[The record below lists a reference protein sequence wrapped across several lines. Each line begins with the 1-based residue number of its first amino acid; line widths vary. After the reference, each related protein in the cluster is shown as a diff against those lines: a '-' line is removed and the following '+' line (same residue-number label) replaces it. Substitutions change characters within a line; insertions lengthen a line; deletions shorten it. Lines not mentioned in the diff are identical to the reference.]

1 MRYYVTERE
10 FDEYDSVTARAKA
23 RDDAETIVKELG
35 YMPIV
40 IDVPDR
46 SSFGKLR
53 KIWWQFKIVPVWVK
67 NLKQVTKGDELFL
80 QFPFREHSVFLP
92 LVLRKSRKK
101 GVKIVMLVHDLELFR
116 ALKDSRRSIFDK
128 VKSFFDAKSLK
139 YASKVILHN
148 EKMIKAAKEKG
159 LSELRLID
167 LQIFDYLTDAP
178 VSDKRGLNEPL
189 IVAGNLMRNK
199 SGYLYELPSDLK
211 INLYGPGYEGEK
223 TDNIGIMGAFPP
235 EELPGKLQGSFGI
248 VWDGPTAKTCDG
260 IFGRYLTINNPHKTS
275 LYLAS
280 GLPVIIWKEAA
291 LADFIVSNGL
301 GIAVDSLSEIPHRL
315 RSLSEDDYNRMVANT
330 KVISGKLRTGFFL
343 KKALND

>member
-1 MRYYVTERE
+1 MRYYVTERR

-23 RDDAETIVKELG
+23 RDDAEAIVKELG

-46 SSFGKLR
+46 SSYSKLR
-53 KIWWQFKIVPVWVK
+53 KIWWQFKIIPVWVK
-67 NLKQVTKGDELFL
+67 NLKQVTKNDELFI

-116 ALKDSRRSIFDK
+116 CLKDSNRNFFDK

-148 EKMIKAAKEKG
+148 KKMIEVAKDKG

-167 LQIFDYLTDAP
+167 LEIFDYITDAA

-189 IVAGNLMRNK
+189 IVAGNLMRSK

-211 INLYGPGYEGEK
+211 VNLYGPGYEGVS
-223 TDNIGIMGAFPP
+223 TDNVTVMGAFPP

-248 VWDGPTAKTCDG
+248 VWDGPTASTCDG
-260 IFGRYLTINNPHKTS
+260 VFGKYLTINNPHKTS

-291 LADFIVSNGL
+291 LSDFIVKNGL
-301 GIAVDSLSEIPHRL
+301 GIAVDSLGEIPYRI
-315 RSLSEDDYNRMVANT
+315 RSLSEDDYKRMTDNVMA
-330 KVISGKLRTGFFL
+330 ISGKLRTGFFL
-343 KKALND
+343 KKALKE

>member
-23 RDDAETIVKELG
+23 RDDAESIVKELG

-46 SSFGKLR
+46 SSYGKLR
-53 KIWWQFKIVPVWVK
+53 KIWWQFKIVPVWIK

-92 LVLRKSRKK
+92 LVLRKTRKR
-101 GVKIVMLVHDLELFR
+101 GAKIVMLVHDLELFR
-116 ALKDSRRSIFDK
+116 TLKDSRRSFFDK

-148 EKMIKAAKEKG
+148 GKMIKAAKEKG

-178 VSDKRGLNEPL
+178 IQGKRGLNEPL
-189 IVAGNLMRNK
+189 IVAGNLMRSK
-199 SGYLYELPSDLK
+199 SGYLYELPNDLK
-211 INLYGPGYEGEK
+211 VNLYGPGYEGEK
-223 TDNIGIMGAFPP
+223 RDNINIMGAFPP
-235 EELPGKLQGSFGI
+235 EELPGKLEGSFGI
-248 VWDGPTAKTCDG
+248 VWDGPSASTCDG
-260 IFGRYLTINNPHKTS
+260 VFGKYLTINNPHKTS

-280 GLPVIIWKEAA
+280 GLPVIIWKEVA

-301 GIAVDSLSEIPHRL
+301 GITVDSLSEISYKL
-315 RSLSEDDYNRMVANT
+315 KSLSESDYNKMVANT
-330 KVISGKLRTGFFL
+330 KDISGKLRTGFFL
-343 KKALND
+343 KKALKE

>member
-10 FDEYDSVTARAKA
+10 FDEYDSVTARGKA

-46 SSFGKLR
+46 SSFSIPR
-53 KIWWQFKIVPVWVK
+53 KIWWQIRIVPVWVR
-67 NLKQVTKGDELFL
+67 NLKQVTKGDELFI

-101 GVKIVMLVHDLELFR
+101 GVRIVMLVHDFELFR
-116 ALKDSRRSIFDK
+116 ALKDSGKTIFDK
-128 VKSFFDAKSLK
+128 VKNYFDAKSLK

-148 EKMIKAAKEKG
+148 DKMIRAAKDKG

-167 LQIFDYLTDAP
+167 LQIFDYITDAP
-178 VSDKRGLNEPL
+178 ASDKRGLNEPL
-189 IVAGNLMRNK
+189 IVAGNLMRSK
-199 SGYLYELPSDLK
+199 SGYLYDLPENLK
-211 INLYGPGYEGEK
+211 VNLYGPGYEGEK
-223 TDNIGIMGAFPP
+223 TDNINIMGAFPP
-235 EELPGKLQGSFGI
+235 EELPGRLEGSFGI
-248 VWDGPTAKTCDG
+248 VWDGPTAATCDG
-260 IFGRYLTINNPHKTS
+260 VFGKYLTINNPHKTS

-291 LADFIVSNGL
+291 LADFIVKNGL
-301 GIAVDSLSEIPHRL
+301 GIAVNSLGEIPSRL
-315 RSLSEDDYNRMVANT
+315 KSVSEENYNKMVANT
-330 KVISGKLRTGFFL
+330 KDISGKLRTGFFL
-343 KKALND
+343 KKALKE

>member
-1 MRYYVTERE
+1 MKYYVTERK
-10 FDEYDSVTARAKA
+10 FDEYDSVTARGKA
-23 RDDAETIVKELG
+23 RDDAESVVKELG

-46 SSFGKLR
+46 SNYSKLR
-53 KIWWQFKIVPVWVK
+53 KIWWQFKIIPVWVK
-67 NLKQVTKGDELFL
+67 NLKQVTKNDELFI

-101 GVKIVMLVHDLELFR
+101 GVKIIMLVHDMEMFR
-116 ALKDSRRSIFDK
+116 CLKDSRRSVFDK
-128 VKSFFDAKSLK
+128 VKNYFDAKSLK
-139 YASKVILHN
+139 YASKIILHN
-148 EKMIKAAKEKG
+148 DKMIKAAKDKG

-167 LQIFDYLTDAP
+167 LQIFDYLTDAKP
-178 VSDKRGLNEPL
+178 SEKRGLNEPL
-189 IVAGNLMRNK
+189 IVAGNLMKSK

-211 INLYGPGYEGEK
+211 VYLYGPGYEGEPA
-223 TDNIGIMGAFPP
+223 DNVTLMGAFPP

-248 VWDGPTAKTCDG
+248 VWDGPTASTCDG
-260 IFGRYLTINNPHKTS
+260 VFGRYLTINNPHKTS

-291 LADFIVSNGL
+291 LSDFIVKNGL
-301 GIAVDSLSEIPHRL
+301 GIAVDSLGEIPYKI
-315 RSLSEDDYNRMVANT
+315 RSLTEDDYKRMIDNVMA
-330 KVISGKLRTGFFL
+330 ISGKLRTGFFL